1 MTTTSADTPAANAP
15 QAATPAPKPSYP
27 PTLIGRLRDILQLRF
42 TTVFASLPAAALADI
57 SPANPLK
64 RLARV
69 LGYAGLRLVGNVFRP
84 IHNPEQL
91 RGAVWLYVVSAN
103 NYDALEFIK
112 KARPDAVLVAGQ
124 AKNIGRYNGTVNRL
138 SLRRKLL
145 YYWQFPYAFLG
156 LLRSEGGRAWR
167 FFDFIFYAIGYYEV
181 YRRALRHYRPQAV
194 IFSNDHNDDTRS
206 LLLACRAE
214 GVPTAYVQHASV
226 SANFPPLG
234 FDLNLLE
241 GQDALDKYRLCGPVH
256 GRVELV
262 GMPKADAYLALR
274 NTAPAVQ
281 RVGIA
286 CNIHDP
292 MPALTEALV
301 YLVHELPALTFTLR
315 PHPSDGRDFEPL
327 RKLLPTLQ
335 WSSARQE
342 NVFNFLLR
350 QDALVAADTST
361 HLEATLLN
369 VASIY
374 FRFGTNPLTNDY
386 YGYAARGLVERANTP
401 PELAAAL
408 RHYAQAKPLDHYRR
422 AAYYNATLGTP
433 DEGSSQGRSLAI
445 LNEWLN
451 GHTASA

>member
-1 MTTTSADTPAANAP
+1 MTG
-15 QAATPAPKPSYP
+15 
-27 PTLIGRLRDILQLRF
+27 PTLPLITRLRDILQLRF
-42 TTVFASLPAAALADI
+42 TAIFAALPAAALADI
-57 SPANPLK
+57 SPANPVK

-84 IHNPEQL
+84 IKNHDDL
-91 RGAVWLYVVSAN
+91 HGKVWLYVVSAN
-103 NYDALEFIK
+103 NYDALEFIQ

-124 AKNIGRYNGTVNRL
+124 AKNIGRYNAAVNRL

-145 YYWQFPYAFLG
+145 YYWQFPLAFLG
-156 LLRSEGGRAWR
+156 LLKTDGGRAWR

-181 YRRALRHYRPQAV
+181 YRQALRHYRPRAV
-194 IFSNDHNDDTRS
+194 VFSNDHNDDTRS

-234 FDLNLLE
+234 FDLSLLE
-241 GQDALDKYRLCGPVH
+241 GQDALDKYRRCGPAH

-262 GMPKADAYLALR
+262 GMPKADAYLSQK
-274 NTAPAVQ
+274 NTNPRVK

-292 MPALTEALV
+292 MPAIVETLA
-301 YLVHELPALTFTLR
+301 YLVRELPELTFTLR

-327 RKLLPTLQ
+327 RQLLPTLQ

-342 NVFNFLLR
+342 NVFDFLLR

-374 FRFGTNPLTNDY
+374 FRFGTNKLTDDY
-386 YGYAARGLVERANTP
+386 YGYAARGLVERADTP
-401 PELAAAL
+401 AAL
-408 RHYAQAKPLDHYRR
+408 ATTLRRYAQLKPADLYRR
-422 AAYYNATLGTP
+422 AAYYNATLGTT
-433 DEGSSQGRSLAI
+433 DEGRSQPRTVAL
-445 LNEWLN
+445 LN
-451 GHTASA
+451 GWLAAAPVVH

>member
-1 MTTTSADTPAANAP
+1 M
-15 QAATPAPKPSYP
+15 PAPNLP
-27 PTLIGRLRDILQLRF
+27 LIPRLRDILQLRF
-42 TTVFASLPAAALADI
+42 TAIFAALPPAALAAI

-64 RLARV
+64 RLVRV
-69 LGYAGLRLVGNVFRP
+69 LGYAGLRLVGNLFQP
-84 IHNPEQL
+84 IKNREGL
-91 RGAVWLYVVSAN
+91 RGKVWLYVVSAN

-112 KARPDAVLVAGQ
+112 QARPDAVLLAGQ
-124 AKNIGRYNGTVNRL
+124 SKNIGRYNATVNRL
-138 SLRRKLL
+138 SLRRKVL
-145 YYWQFPYAFLG
+145 YYWQFPAALIG
-156 LLRSEGGRAWR
+156 LLRTDGGRAWR

-181 YRRALRHYRPQAV
+181 YRRALRHYRPRAV
-194 IFSNDHNDDTRS
+194 VFSNDHNDDTRS

-256 GRVELV
+256 GHVELV
-262 GMPKADAYLALR
+262 GMPKADAYLNQK
-274 NTAPAVQ
+274 NTSPVVA
-281 RVGIA
+281 RVGLA

-292 MPALTEALV
+292 MPAIVATLV
-301 YLVHELPALTFTLR
+301 YLLAELPELTLTLR

-327 RKLLPTLQ
+327 RQRLAALQ

-342 NVFNFLLR
+342 NVFDFLLR

-374 FRFGTNPLTNDY
+374 YRFGTNPLTNDY
-386 YGYAARGLVERANTP
+386 YGYAARGMVERADSP
-401 PELAAAL
+401 AELAATL
-408 RHYAQAKPLDHYRR
+408 RRYAQRKPQDLYLR

-433 DEGSSQGRSLAI
+433 DEGRSQARTLAL
-445 LNEWLN
+445 LNDWLAE
-451 GHTASA
+451 TSRPASA